1 VTKEWRFRRRPR
13 LPAPGT
19 VLGAVAL
26 LVALGGTAYA
36 AGVLPT
42 GSVGTMQLRN
52 DAVVSSKVKDGSL
65 LGRDFKLGQLPRGAR
80 GPAGLSGP
88 AGAQGPTGPAGPAGA
103 TGPAGAK
110 GPAGSPGPP
119 GALSLNYVSQD
130 FGPYPSGAQYGGE
143 ASCAAGQH
151 ALGGGVESD
160 GVGAGDQAVNSS
172 FPTDGSGDGSA
183 GTTAWTAYVDN
194 TSGGALGFTVFVV
207 CAPAG
212 TVTGP

>member
-1 VTKEWRFRRRPR
+1 

-19 VLGAVAL
+19 VLAGVAL
-26 LVALGGTAYA
+26 TVALTGTAYA

-42 GSVGTMQLRN
+42 GSVGTAQLRN
-52 DAVVSSKVKDGSL
+52 DAVLSSKVKDGSL
-65 LGRDFKLGQLPRGAR
+65 LGRDFKPGQLPRGAR
-80 GPAGLSGP
+80 GPAGLQGP
-88 AGAQGPTGPAGPAGA
+88 TGAQGVAGPAGPAGPAGA
-103 TGPAGAK
+103 A
-110 GPAGSPGPP
+110 GPAGSKGPS
-119 GALSLNYVSQD
+119 GVLSLSYVSQD
-130 FGPYPSGAQYGGE
+130 FGPYPAGTQYGGE

-151 ALGGGVESD
+151 ALGGGAESD
-160 GVGAGDQAVNSS
+160 GVDAGDQAVNSS